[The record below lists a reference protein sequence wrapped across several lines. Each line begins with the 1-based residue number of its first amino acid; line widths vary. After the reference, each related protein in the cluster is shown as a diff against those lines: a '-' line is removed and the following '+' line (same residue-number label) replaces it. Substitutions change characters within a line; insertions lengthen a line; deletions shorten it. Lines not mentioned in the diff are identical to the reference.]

1 MTLKAQVKKAT
12 KEKWDFSKLKRF
24 CTTKESINGIKRQ
37 PMEREKIFANHKS
50 YEFNL
55 QNKSELLQHNNK
67 KWYSNFKNVL
77 KTWTDIYSKKIHK
90 MANSHIEKCSG
101 WENFLYWFNSQ
112 QYYIVHLKFVK
123 RKDLMLRI
131 LTIPKRIFYKNI
143 QLGIINKMHHST
155 LNLTSVCNTN
165 NERYISSLPVFTLS
179 FISFFTSNMQ
189 RPKDIANFQYSN

>member
-1 MTLKAQVKKAT
+1 MTLKAQVTKAK
-12 KEKWDFSKLKRF
+12 KEKWDYNKLKRF
-24 CTTKESINGIKRQ
+24 CTTKQTINRIKRQ
-37 PMEREKIFANHKS
+37 PMEWEKIFANHKF

-55 QNKSELLQHNNK
+55 ENKSELLQHNNK

-77 KTWTDIYSKKIHK
+77 KAWTDIYSKIHK
-90 MANSHIEKCSG
+90 MANSHIEKFSG
-101 WENFLYWFNSQ
+101 WENFLYCINSQ

-131 LTIPKRIFYKNI
+131 LTIPKRIFYKNTELDLI
-143 QLGIINKMHHST
+143 HKMHLST

-179 FISFFTSNMQ
+179 FISFFTSNM
-189 RPKDIANFQYSN
+189 